1 MESNKIQDFF
11 VKLKESAKKHKK
23 LLITSVSALV
33 LGVGLGSLATVSD
46 DVYEANNNDI
56 ETVQS
61 QIEEENYVLDNTKS
75 AHDELTAKKEELSY
89 NSKSLD
95 SKIVSLNK
103 EISTILKIV
112 FTAMISFVIG
122 VMIITGIRQVD
133 NTQNVTVVN
142 KKLDS
147 IKNEDKELKE
157 DIEDLKSDIE
167 NLEKDIEEKE
177 GKVEELQ
184 NVSNSYN

>member
-1 MESNKIQDFF
+1 MENIRVRSSIID
-11 VKLKESAKKHKK
+11 
-23 LLITSVSALV
+23 
-33 LGVGLGSLATVSD
+33 
-46 DVYEANNNDI
+46 
-56 ETVQS
+56 
-61 QIEEENYVLDNTKS
+61 QI
-75 AHDELTAKKEELSY
+75 
-89 NSKSLD
+89 
-95 SKIVSLNK
+95 LN
-103 EISTILKIV
+103 ILKIV